1 MAVVSSVIF
10 HRFFFFSVVVVVY
23 LENTAGRMKRII
35 SLLRGVEQD
44 MHDVCLFVVLCFRNL
59 ITIIL

>member
-1 MAVVSSVIF
+1 MAVSSVIF
-10 HRFFFFSVVVVVY
+10 YRFFFFHGVVVGY

-44 MHDVCLFVVLCFRNL
+44 MHDVRLFVVLCFRNL